1 MPGSEE
7 IAVRQQAEPR
17 KGTWKLLV
25 VVDETPECNNA
36 LRFAARRAR
45 LIGGGVKL
53 LNIIHPRDFQH
64 WVAVE
69 EVMREEA
76 HEEAEELLRSMAAD
90 MQRDH
95 GVLPELVV
103 REGKPSGEILALIEE
118 DLEIRVLV
126 LGAGTGSEGPGPLV
140 SSFSGQLLGSL
151 PVPVT
156 IVPGHLAMER
166 IDEIT

>member
-1 MPGSEE
+1 MPDPDDNS
-7 IAVRQQAEPR
+7 VTQQTEPR

-25 VVDETPECNNA
+25 VVDDTPECSNA
-36 LRFAARRAR
+36 IRFAARRAR

-90 MQRDH
+90 MARDH
-95 GVLPELVV
+95 GVEPELAV

-118 DLEIRVLV
+118 DREIRVLV

>member
-1 MPGSEE
+1 MPGPDDS
-7 IAVRQQAEPR
+7 AVIEQVEPR
-17 KGTWKLLV
+17 RGTWKLLV
-25 VVDETPECNNA
+25 VVDDTPECGNA

-76 HEEAEELLRSMAAD
+76 HEEAEALLNSMAAD
-90 MQRDH
+90 MKRDH
-95 GVLPELVV
+95 GVAPEIVV
-103 REGKPSGEILALIEE
+103 REGKPNAEILAQIEE
-118 DLEIRVLV
+118 DPEIRVLV

-140 SSFSGQLLGSL
+140 SSFAGQLLGSL